1 MGNDDEIFVWNNLS
15 LTALYQ
21 FAFYQFCCL
30 FPWRLPASWPRRQSI
45 RETINP
51 QLQKALCWPTSQNR
65 MLVRLIRIKIIFHTS
80 SLSLLTLYTLIVQTN
95 HSIALHVMVRHY
107 ISNSYFWSFSG
118 HVAPNLKIEQRKMQP
133 EKCSTHVAKQT

>member
-30 FPWRLPASWPRRQSI
+30 FPWRLPPSCSRRQSI

-51 QLQKALCWPTSQNR
+51 QLQEALCWPTSQNR

-95 HSIALHVMVRHY
+95 HLIALMVCHY
-107 ISNSYFWSFSG
+107 ISNSYFWRFSG
-118 HVAPNLKIEQRKMQP
+118 RVASNLKIQQRKMQP
-133 EKCSTHVAKQT
+133 EKCNTHVAK